1 MAVSMVVSSAEL
13 HAMDWWLHAMEWWWA
28 IWWLQAWL
36 FDDDEEWWW
45 DDDEEWWWDDNK
57 KGDDNEET
65 VFVPLNVGG
74 NTEWIYVSD
83 ARLNRSSKAAYD
95 KEVLVD

>member
-36 FDDDEEWWW
+36 F